1 MSFVPQPGQQ
11 EGLGSLQNC
20 LVEADPE
27 QRTRQ
32 RRIRRRA
39 LVISIVTQ
47 SAILTALILVP
58 LLGRPEHIAL
68 ANMIP
73 IPPYY
78 ANSGPTHPD
87 NRPAPPIHK
96 NRVNFCAN
104 CFSPHSLTRIPTTD
118 DTPPQDIPPG
128 IGPGDGG
135 QTQQAPWAIGIGDN
149 RRQPAPPTE
158 PRPQTARRISMT
170 RLEPAMLIHRVEPI
184 YPTLMKQIHREGR
197 VELRAII
204 ATDGSIESLQ
214 AVAGDAGF
222 YQSALDAVR
231 QWRYKP
237 TVLNGQPVEID
248 TFITVIYTMQR

>member
-1 MSFVPQPGQQ
+1 MSFVPQPGHQ
-11 EGLGSLQNC
+11 EGFGSLQDC

-78 ANSGPTHPD
+78 ANNGPAHPD

-96 NRVNFCAN
+96 NRANFCAT
-104 CFSPHSLTRIPTTD
+104 CFSPHFPNRIPTTD
-118 DTPPQDIPPG
+118 DMPPLDIPPG
-128 IGPGDGG
+128 IGPGGG
-135 QTQQAPWAIGIGDN
+135 RQTQQVLWGLSIDEN

-158 PRPQTARRISMT
+158 PRPQTPRRISMT

-184 YPTLMKQIHREGR
+184 YPTLMKHIHREGR

-214 AVAGDAGF
+214 VVAGDAGF
-222 YQSALDAVR
+222 YQSVLDAVR